1 MKMKK
6 INQIIYMSVLATVAL
21 SGCKKFLE
29 HQPDDRS
36 ELNTPVKVAELLAN
50 AYPHGNYIPFAEAMS
65 DNAGDKGNRSGNA
78 IDITNESPWKYE
90 DQVDAQLADTPPYY
104 WNACYKA
111 ISAANYALEAIEKGG
126 DTEAYKASKGEA
138 LVARAYSHFM
148 LVTFFSKAYDPA
160 TAASDPGIPY
170 VTAPQ
175 KTVEGSYRRGTV
187 AEVYAQIEKDL
198 EEGIPLIRNNTYRV
212 PKYHFTTQAA
222 HAFATRFYLFKRDY
236 LKVVD
241 HANAVFPGATVA
253 AGLRPWNTTYNA
265 LGYYELQ
272 ALYTNSSE
280 PANLLIQE
288 SATSWG
294 TSYAEYNYSLSSEV
308 QKIFNPANNPIKRAL
323 AISSKVFGGT
333 EFFLNIP
340 KFRNHIVKETINASF
355 GEFYNMIPL
364 LTAEEVLF
372 NRAEANVMLG
382 NNAAAVTDMDAY
394 LSKRIVNYSATAMK
408 FTEAKAMAF
417 FPGMDVKDAL
427 VGSILNFKR
436 QEYMHEGIRWFD
448 IIRLK
453 IPITHPYISGGEV
466 ITLGANDPR
475 RVIQL
480 PQEAIAL
487 GLEKNAR

>member
-1 MKMKK
+1 MKK

-36 ELNTPVKVAELLAN
+36 ELNTPVKIAELLAN
-50 AYPHGNYIPFAEAMS
+50 AYPQGNYIPFAEAMS
-65 DNAGDKGNRSGNA
+65 DNAGDKGIKAGDA
-78 IDITNESPWKYE
+78 INITNESPWKYE

-126 DTEAYKASKGEA
+126 NTDAYMASKGEA

-175 KTVEGSYRRGTV
+175 KTVEGNYRRGTV

-198 EEGIPLIRNNTYRV
+198 EAGIPLIRNNTYRV

-222 HAFATRFYLFKRDY
+222 HAFATRFYLFKKEYR
-236 LKVVD
+236 KVVD
-241 HANAVFPGATVA
+241 HADAVFPGATVA
-253 AGLRPWNTTYNA
+253 ASLRPWNTTYNA

-288 SATSWG
+288 AATSWG
-294 TSYAEYNYSLSSEV
+294 RNYAEYNYSLSFEI

-333 EFFLNIP
+333 ELFLNIP

-382 NNAAAVTDMDAY
+382 NNPAAVTDMDAY
-394 LSKRIVNYSATAMK
+394 LSKRLVNYSPTTMK

-436 QEYMHEGIRWFD
+436 QEYVHEGIRWFD
-448 IIRLK
+448 VIRLK
-453 IPITHPYISGGEV
+453 IPITHPYLVGGEV